1 MHTACCGSHAPAI
14 AMPLCR
20 AGHHAGRK
28 EDERDEDPHWCN
40 RSAEAGAPACTACT
54 ARPVPLVPPAA
65 LQVAR
70 PKKKKTGN
78 HIPPPPRLGQASRL
92 PRAITAHPG
101 MHALTQRVAETG
113 PAHRAPLRC
122 AAHAHASHHLPSLK
136 GRPGLHA
143 CALGLGML
151 AVQGRM
157 TLLLGPPV
165 AGTPLTR
172 AWLPLGVA
180 AARRRLSVSTALR
193 VMHALHCSIAP
204 TPPQEVAV
212 ELF

>member
-1 MHTACCGSHAPAI
+1 
-14 AMPLCR
+14 
-20 AGHHAGRK
+20 
-28 EDERDEDPHWCN
+28 
-40 RSAEAGAPACTACT
+40 
-54 ARPVPLVPPAA
+54 
-65 LQVAR
+65 
-70 PKKKKTGN
+70 
-78 HIPPPPRLGQASRL
+78 
-92 PRAITAHPG
+92 
-101 MHALTQRVAETG
+101 
-113 PAHRAPLRC
+113 
-122 AAHAHASHHLPSLK
+122 
-136 GRPGLHA
+136 
-143 CALGLGML
+143 ML

-212 ELF
+212 DLF